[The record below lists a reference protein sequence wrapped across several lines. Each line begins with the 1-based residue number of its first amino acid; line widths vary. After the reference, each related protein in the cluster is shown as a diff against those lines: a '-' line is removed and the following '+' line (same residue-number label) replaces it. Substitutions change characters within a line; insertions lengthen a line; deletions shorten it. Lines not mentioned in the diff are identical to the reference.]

1 MLIRSSSSLP
11 LLHVFTVIKLY
22 QQQQVIY
29 RLFFTPGFTSQAMLS
44 VVPYLLIGEIIPA
57 A

>member
-29 RLFFTPGFTSQAMLS
+29 RLFFAPGFTSQAMLS